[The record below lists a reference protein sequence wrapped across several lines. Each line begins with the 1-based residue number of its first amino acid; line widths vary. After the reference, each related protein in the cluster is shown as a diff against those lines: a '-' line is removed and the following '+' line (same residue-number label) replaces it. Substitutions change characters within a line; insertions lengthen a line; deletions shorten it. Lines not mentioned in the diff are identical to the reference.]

1 MVNRL
6 VMLSCLMSAVA
17 AMAAPRWGLKV
28 KAVTG
33 CIEAPELARAVEAK
47 LERSV
52 FATDADLKIDGI
64 IDGVPGAWK
73 ARLTLVSRDGEI
85 LGNREVPS
93 GEASCRSLDGKLTAV
108 IALLIEAGAPP
119 AVEPPAALRE
129 AVLGA
134 VAALPVAEAAT
145 VDRAVLG
152 TFVEHDRFTDPEP
165 EVGESAADEVPP
177 STRPRSGRP
186 DASERTDETDDS
198 PVTPAPSDPIATVT
212 PLRPRPSAS
221 RGSRWGLLVA
231 AAVALFA
238 VIGITVW
245 QPWAP
250 RVITAADVLAASDAV
265 RVTGPVKG
273 GGTLTVVRSQQLG
286 RAVLT
291 TTDVPDAP
299 SGKVRQAWLQ
309 APTGMVPAG
318 LLPSG
323 TNVSLLLDG
332 DARTAVGAGLSV
344 EPAGGAAEPSDVRAV
359 VGL

>member
-1 MVNRL
+1 VTDENHDLIGAYALDALDVTERTAFERHLAGCEVCQDEL
-6 VMLSCLMSAVA
+6 VALREVLV
-17 AMAAPRWGLKV
+17 
-28 KAVTG
+28 
-33 CIEAPELARAVEAK
+33 ELADE
-47 LERSV
+47 
-52 FATDADLKIDGI
+52 T
-64 IDGVPGAWK
+64 
-73 ARLTLVSRDGEI
+73 
-85 LGNREVPS
+85 
-93 GEASCRSLDGKLTAV
+93 
-108 IALLIEAGAPP
+108 
-119 AVEPPAALRE
+119 AVEPPAALRD

-145 VDRAVLG
+145 VDRAVRG

-165 EVGESAADEVPP
+165 ELGESAADEVPP
-177 STRPRSGRP
+177 SARPRSDQP
-186 DASERTDETDDS
+186 DASERTDETGES

-212 PLRPRPSAS
+212 PLRPRPSTS

-238 VIGITVW
+238 VIGITAW

-344 EPAGGAAEPSDVRAV
+344 EPAGGASQPSDVRAV